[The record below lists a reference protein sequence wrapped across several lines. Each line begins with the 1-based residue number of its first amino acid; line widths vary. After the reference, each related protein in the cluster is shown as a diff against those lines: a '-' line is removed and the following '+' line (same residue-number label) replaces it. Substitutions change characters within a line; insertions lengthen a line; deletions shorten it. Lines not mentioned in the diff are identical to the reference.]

1 MRLKAILMSE
11 ETDDQYEWFL
21 SQQCDGPIIDA
32 EPRSKKLSEWTFKET
47 VQVLFAIFFLGFV
60 ACPFFLFAA
69 FLILGIVAR
78 LNGH

>member
-1 MRLKAILMSE
+1 MSKE
-11 ETDDQYEWFL
+11 ADDQYEWFL

-32 EPRSKKLSEWTFKET
+32 KPRPKRLSELTFKET

-60 ACPFFLFAA
+60 ACPLLMFATFLV
-69 FLILGIVAR
+69 LGIIAR